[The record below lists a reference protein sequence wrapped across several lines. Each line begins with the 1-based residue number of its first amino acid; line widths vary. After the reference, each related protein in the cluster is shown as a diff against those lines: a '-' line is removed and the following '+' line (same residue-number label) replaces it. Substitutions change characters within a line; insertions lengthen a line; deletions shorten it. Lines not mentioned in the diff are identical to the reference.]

1 MSSDA
6 APADSVQFQPERTNV
21 LAIVL
26 MTGISL
32 LVIGAAPLYLFWIL
46 LIPLAFLFWVLRAR
60 TTVGERG
67 VDIRYAFRGSR
78 TVGWDNLS
86 GIGFKGARALL
97 TTREG
102 RTFPMPGVT
111 FNSLPEL
118 SRASRGRIPD
128 VLTSAQEAAEDKVTI
143 IRRDGE
149 QILVTKEE
157 YAARQAA
164 REAAAGAPDDG
175 PGDLPPKNRPDNTDN
190 SRSIQ

>member
-1 MSSDA
+1 MGRMSSDA

-21 LAIVL
+21 LAAVL
-26 MTGISL
+26 MIGISL
-32 LVIGAAPLYLFWIL
+32 LIIGSAPLYLFWIL
-46 LIPLAFLFWVLRAR
+46 LIPLAFLYWVLRAR
-60 TTVGERG
+60 TTVGEDG

-78 TVGWDNLS
+78 SIGWDKLA

-97 TTREG
+97 TTKDG
-102 RTFPMPGVT
+102 RTHPMPGIS

-118 SRASRGRIPD
+118 SKASRGRIPD
-128 VLTSAQEAAEDKVTI
+128 VLTSAREAADDKVTI

-149 QILVTKEE
+149 EILVTKEE

-164 REAAAGAPDDG
+164 RETAE
-175 PGDLPPKNRPDNTDN
+175 DLPAKDRPDNTDN